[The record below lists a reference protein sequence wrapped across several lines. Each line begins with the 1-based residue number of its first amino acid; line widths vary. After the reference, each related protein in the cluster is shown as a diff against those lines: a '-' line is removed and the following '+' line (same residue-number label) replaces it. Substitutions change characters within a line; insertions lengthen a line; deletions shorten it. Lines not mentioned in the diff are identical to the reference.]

1 MAIQMTHED
10 VVAANLAL
18 QQLAQMTLPI
28 KTAMQVRRVLRVVQP
43 VAADVQ
49 AERQK
54 LIEQYAVKVA
64 GKPEVDDRGFVNFGD
79 QKEAYVAAHRELM
92 GLEAE
97 IDAPLLHASTLELE
111 EVQPALL
118 VDLGD
123 LLVDDLG

>member
-1 MAIQMTHED
+1 MTTMQNND
-10 VVAANLAL
+10 VVVANLAL
-18 QQLAQMTLPI
+18 QQLAQMRLPLA
-28 KTAMQVRRVLRVVQP
+28 TAMQVRRLLRAVRP

-49 AERQK
+49 AEREK
-54 LIEQYAVKVA
+54 LIEQYAVMVA
-64 GKPEVDDRGFVNFGD
+64 GKPEVDERGLVNFGD
-79 QKEAYVAAHRELM
+79 KKEAYVAAHRELM
-92 GLEAE
+92 ALEAE